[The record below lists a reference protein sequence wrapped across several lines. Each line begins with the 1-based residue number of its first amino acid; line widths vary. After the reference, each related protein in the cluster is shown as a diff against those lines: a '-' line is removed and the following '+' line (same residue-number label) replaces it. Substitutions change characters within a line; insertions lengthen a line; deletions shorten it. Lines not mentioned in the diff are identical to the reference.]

1 MFGSILFPGKIN
13 FEDDDTQNY
22 LVLQLVLRYFKKKSS
37 NRNDIIISGRKS
49 KGLYNGNTKPDAV
62 SNHSFAPALNCIS
75 TN

>member
-22 LVLQLVLRYFKKKSS
+22 LVLQLVLRYFKQKSS
-37 NRNDIIISGRKS
+37 NRNDISGWKS
-49 KGLYNGNTKPDAV
+49 KGLYNGNTNPDAV